1 MRRPPV
7 LVPCLLLLPRLAL
20 LTLALLVPAVP
31 ATAAPDEEL
40 LGKSAG
46 YPVGTRANW
55 YFDESV
61 RVGSFSNVDKILPH
75 YTLKKSATPLPLP
88 TAATAPKIEYR
99 FEKQTFGLDD
109 FLAHQR
115 VTGFLLIKDGEV
127 LVERYQY
134 DRNAGNRFVSH
145 SMAKSIVS
153 LAIGMALTE
162 KKIASLDD
170 TVAKYVPK
178 LAGNP
183 YGETTIRN
191 MLRMASGVPFLE
203 VYDGKDDLT
212 KFNKTRLGQD
222 SIAALLEFKTREVEQ
237 GTRFHYASNQTVV
250 LTVLLHAV
258 TGTTLSEYLTPRL
271 WQPMG
276 AEADA
281 TWVRTKDGTETG
293 SGNFNATLRDYGRL
307 GILLANDGAAGGKQ
321 IVPKDYLLE
330 ATDWRRQPEAFTPK
344 KATPYFGYGYQFW
357 LFPGDKRRFALLGVY
372 GQSMFVDPELKLVM
386 VITAAAKNA
395 SVGKELLAAERDA
408 VWRGVIKTYGNW

>member
-1 MRRPPV
+1 MRRAPV
-7 LVPCLLLLPRLAL
+7 LVPRLTLFARAL
-20 LTLALLVPAVP
+20 LTLVLLAPAVP

-55 YFDESV
+55 YYDESV

-75 YTLKKSATPLPLP
+75 YTLKKSAAPLPLP
-88 TAATAPKIEYR
+88 MAATEPKIEYR

-115 VTGFLLIKDGEV
+115 VTGFLLIKDGEI

-170 TVAKYVPK
+170 TIAKYVPK

-191 MLRMASGVPFLE
+191 MLRMASGVPFVE

-212 KFNKTRLGQD
+212 KFNKIRLSQD
-222 SIAALLEFKTREVEQ
+222 SITALLEFKTREVEQ

-276 AEADA
+276 AESDA

-307 GILLANDGAAGGKQ
+307 GILLANDGAAGGRQ
-321 IVPKDYLLE
+321 IVPKDYLLD
-330 ATDWRRQPEAFTPK
+330 ATDWRRQPEAFTPR

-395 SVGKELLAAERDA
+395 SVGKESLAAERDA